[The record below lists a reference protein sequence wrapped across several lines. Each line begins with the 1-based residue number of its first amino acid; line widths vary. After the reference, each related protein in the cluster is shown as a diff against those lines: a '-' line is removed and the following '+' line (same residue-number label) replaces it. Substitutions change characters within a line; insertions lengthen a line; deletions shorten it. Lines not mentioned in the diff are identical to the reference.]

1 MILITGGAGFIGSN
15 FVHTW
20 QKQNSESIVNI
31 DSLTYAG
38 NLYNLEGLLNN
49 NLHHFICEDIN
60 NFEQIQDIISETK
73 PRAIIHFAAESH
85 VDRSI
90 NNPQEFINTNVI
102 GTFNLLEASRI
113 YYASLNEEAQKEFKF
128 IHISTDEVYGS
139 LDKHEPAFTESTP
152 YAPNSPYSASKAS
165 SDHLVR
171 SYYHTYGLPCIIT
184 HCSNNYGAYQFPEKL
199 IPLIISNAL
208 SGKELPIYGDGL
220 NIRDW
225 LHVEDHC
232 EAIITILNK
241 GKIGEVYNIGGCN
254 EKTNIEVVNTICHIL
269 DKLKPKQNNQSYKTQ
284 IKFVKDRL
292 GHDRR
297 YAIDN
302 SKIKNELNW
311 QPKYTFDI
319 GIKQTV
325 EWYLNNTLWIERVN
339 SLEYQDFNI
348 NKLEKIGNE

>member
-15 FVHTW
+15 FIHTW
-20 QKQNSESIVNI
+20 LEQFDESIINI

-38 NLYNLEGLLNN
+38 NLHSLEILNKKE
-49 NLHHFICEDIN
+49 LHKFILADIN
-60 NFEQIQDIISETK
+60 HFEQISQIINTYK

-90 NNPQEFINTNVI
+90 HNPQNFINTNII
-102 GTFNLLEASRI
+102 GTFNLLEVSKQ
-113 YYASLNEEAQKEFKF
+113 YYNNLDEKQKDNFRF

-139 LDKHEPAFTESTP
+139 LSLNEPPFTEQTP
-152 YAPNSPYSASKAS
+152 YAPNSPYSASKAA

-184 HCSNNYGAYQFPEKL
+184 HCSNNYGCYQFPEKL
-199 IPLIISNAL
+199 IPLVIFNAL
-208 SGKELPIYGDGL
+208 NNKNIPIYGDGL

-232 EAIITILNK
+232 QAIINILAQ

-254 EKTNIEVVNTICHIL
+254 EKTNLEVVNTICNIL
-269 DKLKPKQNNQSYKTQ
+269 DKLQPRADKKSYAEQ
-284 IKFVKDRL
+284 INFIKDRL
-292 GHDRR
+292 GHDKR

-302 SKIKNELNW
+302 NKIQNELNW
-311 QPKYTFDI
+311 APQYNFES
-319 GIKQTV
+319 GIYKTV
-325 EWYLNNTLWIERVN
+325 DWYLNNQEWVN
-339 SLEYQDFNI
+339 NVISGEYQNWLNI
-348 NKLEKIGNE
+348 QY